1 MSRAVHGPVP
11 AVGMDAEISRR
22 DFLNGTL
29 VASGS
34 ALLGGLSPDQVVD
47 VEDEWTGYG
56 GVGDYRRSNGNTKP
70 VVDAAHV
77 IRDTNL
83 DTLPPDT
90 IDTGEEVDLAVVGG
104 GISGLAAAFFFQR
117 HAPKG
122 RTCLVL
128 DNHPIFGG
136 EAKQNEFVVDGQ
148 RLICHQGSAYFH
160 VPHPESLS
168 ADFYNSIGLREHRFE
183 YQRWAGPATELPLS
197 QTPYDALRGEPP
209 SYAFYFGRKF
219 GQQPGTWVR
228 DPWRRSLEGAPL
240 SEAARV
246 DLMRW
251 KTADPAKRATYEP
264 ASEGDS
270 ISRRLDTM
278 TLEELLMERDG
289 MSRETIRTFLSAVEA
304 GSFGLGADALSA
316 FIAYAGKVQY
326 PRDGDPHSGG
336 QMPLGGNTAIARMAV
351 KALIPTSIRGDHTL
365 DAVSRNSVNFEALDR
380 KGSQT
385 RIRLNSTVV
394 WVRHEGDPARAPFVW
409 VAYLRD
415 GKFYRLKARAVVLAG
430 GSWTTRRI
438 VRDLPAEHREAYSQF
453 HRAPCLMASVAV
465 RNWRFLHKMGITG
478 GRWFEGIGEYT
489 EVRKQALF
497 TGVPRTISPDSP
509 TILTM
514 KAIYSYPGEPIA
526 AQTMRGRA
534 ELYSVSFREYERRIR
549 EHFADM
555 FSQAGFDA
563 KRDIAGIILN
573 RWGHAYLAPQPGFF
587 FGQEGKPAPPDV
599 LRRAPFGRMAFANT
613 DLRGN
618 NDNRHSIV
626 EAHRAVN
633 QILDRVVGR

>member
-1 MSRAVHGPVP
+1 
-11 AVGMDAEISRR
+11 MDAEISRR

-29 VASGS
+29 VASGT
-34 ALLGGLSPDQVVD
+34 ALLGGLSPEQVVD

-77 IRDTNL
+77 IRDTSL

-90 IDTGEEVDLAVVGG
+90 IDTGEEVDLVVVGG
-104 GISGLAAAFFFQR
+104 GISGLAAAFFFRRQ
-117 HAPKG
+117 APAG

-136 EAKQNEFVVDGQ
+136 EAKQNEFVVDGR

-160 VPHPESLS
+160 VPHPESLT
-168 ADFYNSIGLREHRFE
+168 ADFYNSIGLRKHRFE
-183 YQRWAGPATELPLS
+183 YQRWAGPSTELPLS

-240 SEAARV
+240 SEAARL

-264 ASEGDS
+264 ESEGDS

-289 MSRETIRTFLSAVEA
+289 MTRETIRTFLSAVEA

-336 QMPLGGNTAIARMAV
+336 QMPLGGNTAIARLAV
-351 KALIPTSIRGDHTL
+351 KTL
-365 DAVSRNSVNFEALDR
+365 DPDR
-380 KGSQT
+380 DQRRSHVGCSQPEFSEFRRTRPEGFPDTHSAQLHGRLGST
-385 RIRLNSTVV
+385 
-394 WVRHEGDPARAPFVW
+394 
-409 VAYLRD
+409 
-415 GKFYRLKARAVVLAG
+415 
-430 GSWTTRRI
+430 
-438 VRDLPAEHREAYSQF
+438 
-453 HRAPCLMASVAV
+453 
-465 RNWRFLHKMGITG
+465 
-478 GRWFEGIGEYT
+478 
-489 EVRKQALF
+489 
-497 TGVPRTISPDSP
+497 
-509 TILTM
+509 
-514 KAIYSYPGEPIA
+514 
-526 AQTMRGRA
+526 
-534 ELYSVSFREYERRIR
+534 
-549 EHFADM
+549 
-555 FSQAGFDA
+555 
-563 KRDIAGIILN
+563 
-573 RWGHAYLAPQPGFF
+573 
-587 FGQEGKPAPPDV
+587 
-599 LRRAPFGRMAFANT
+599 
-613 DLRGN
+613 
-618 NDNRHSIV
+618 
-626 EAHRAVN
+626 
-633 QILDRVVGR
+633 

>member
-1 MSRAVHGPVP
+1 MASANIASSTSAGQVP
-11 AVGMDAEISRR
+11 R
-22 DFLNGTL
+22 
-29 VASGS
+29 
-34 ALLGGLSPDQVVD
+34 P
-47 VEDEWTGYG
+47 
-56 GVGDYRRSNGNTKP
+56 
-70 VVDAAHV
+70 
-77 IRDTNL
+77 
-83 DTLPPDT
+83 
-90 IDTGEEVDLAVVGG
+90 
-104 GISGLAAAFFFQR
+104 
-117 HAPKG
+117 
-122 RTCLVL
+122 
-128 DNHPIFGG
+128 
-136 EAKQNEFVVDGQ
+136 
-148 RLICHQGSAYFH
+148 
-160 VPHPESLS
+160 
-168 ADFYNSIGLREHRFE
+168 
-183 YQRWAGPATELPLS
+183 ELPLS

-336 QMPLGGNTAIARMAV
+336 QMPLGGNTAIARMTV
-351 KALIPTSIRGDHTL
+351 KALIPSSIKGDHTL
-365 DAVSRNSVNFEALDR
+365 DAVSRNSVNFDALDR

-394 WVRHEGDPARAPFVW
+394 WVRHEGDPARAPFVS

-509 TILTM
+509 TILTV

-526 AQTMRGRA
+526 GRPIRA
-534 ELYSVSFREYERRIR
+534 LCDGRSCPQFSGRRRELRVEAVYAPDFRAGQRHLAARRRIAAVPEVARKR
-549 EHFADM
+549 ET
-555 FSQAGFDA
+555 G
-563 KRDIAGIILN
+563 RIRRG
-573 RWGHAYLAPQPGFF
+573 
-587 FGQEGKPAPPDV
+587 PDV
-599 LRRAPFGRMAFANT
+599 ERHVSAPGE
-613 DLRGN
+613 D
-618 NDNRHSIV
+618 
-626 EAHRAVN
+626 
-633 QILDRVVGR
+633 VVGDHAVLARHHAGLAVLLKNPQQVHARQYTGVETKHSAV